1 MMIDE
6 AAARRSL
13 ENYSFS
19 DYKPG
24 SATAEYNAEVERVA
38 GKIEEAKN
46 RVGEEGKERLDR
58 LFESFKVKYA
68 DWINRS
74 NHNGA
79 GHVSVMI
86 SGPANYNMRAHEKYM
101 KREGKLWEEYEEF
114 ENIDSRIHA
123 IIVGD
128 KIIKSNDENAIEKLQ
143 EKLQKAQ
150 EEHQGYKDYNIKA
163 RAEGREPFA
172 AYVMAN
178 SNGRIKGIKDRI
190 AYLER
195 IAEKAKE
202 TPAEE
207 RTQELNGVKIVD
219 NLEMQ
224 RLQIF
229 FPGKPEAEVRE
240 ALKRNGFR
248 WAPSV
253 SAWQSYRSES
263 AMRKAKEIV
272 GGL

>member
-6 AAARRSL
+6 AAARRNL

-38 GKIEEAKN
+38 VKIEEAKT

-68 DWINRS
+68 DWTNRS
-74 NHNGA
+74 NRNGA

-86 SGPANYNMRAHEKYM
+86 SGPANYNMRAHQKYM
-101 KREGKLWEEYEEF
+101 NREEKLWEEYEEF
-114 ENIDSRIHA
+114 KNIDSRIHA

-163 RAEGREPFA
+163 RAEGRETLA

-207 RTQELNGVKIVD
+207 RTQEFNGVKIVD